1 MLNSCEIFLHNLL
14 GPVKLGIILFPEL
27 RGLPMEQI
35 MLETLV
41 HYRLGVLLP
50 FLENTGVK
58 PENVFFDAHFHRLAE
73 GEDVF

>member
-1 MLNSCEIFLHNLL
+1 
-14 GPVKLGIILFPEL
+14 
-27 RGLPMEQI
+27 MEQI

-41 HYRLGVLLP
+41 EDRLGVLLP
-50 FLENTGVK
+50 FLENTGIK